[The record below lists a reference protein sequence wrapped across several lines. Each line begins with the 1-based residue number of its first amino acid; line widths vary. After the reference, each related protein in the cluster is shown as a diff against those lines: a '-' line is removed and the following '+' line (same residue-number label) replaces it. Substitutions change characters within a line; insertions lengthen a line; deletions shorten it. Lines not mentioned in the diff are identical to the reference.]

1 MASNRTATILRLD
14 DGREIAFAE
23 IGDPNGTPVFAF
35 HGTPGSRL
43 LFHPLDDS
51 ARRLG
56 VRLIAPDRPGY
67 GRSDYVPHRRLL
79 DWPRDVCAIAD
90 FLGVERF
97 GVFGVSGGGPHAAVC
112 AHQLARRLL
121 GVAIVCGIAETLDD
135 EDSRGMMPTNRLL
148 CRLARTSQWLAWPVF
163 ALLTLGLRFFGPAVL
178 NSMMKQLPA
187 SDRRVLEQPVLRQ
200 AFLEEGRR
208 APRSNARATAQ
219 DFALFTRPWGFRLED
234 VPVAVDVFCGGLD
247 VNVPVAHG
255 RRQADRIPN
264 SKLHCFANDAHLLF
278 VAHADEILLAAA
290 GRSECSAGSDS
301 SSSPSGERKS

>member
-1 MASNRTATILRLD
+1 MASTRTATILRLE

-35 HGTPGSRL
+35 HGTPGSQL
-43 LFHPLDDS
+43 LFRPLDPA

-67 GRSDYVPHRRLL
+67 GRSDYLAQRRLL

-90 FLGVERF
+90 FLGIERF

-112 AHQLARRLL
+112 AHQLEGRLL
-121 GVAIVCGIAETLDD
+121 GAAIVCGIAETLGE
-135 EDSRGMMPTNRLL
+135 EDSRGMMAMNRLL
-148 CRLARTSQWLAWPVF
+148 CRLARTSLWLAWPVF
-163 ALLTLGLRFFGPAVL
+163 AGMTLCLRFFGPAVL
-178 NSMMKQLPA
+178 RQMMKQLPA
-187 SDRRVLEQPVLRQ
+187 PDRRVLEQPALRQ

-208 APRSNARATAQ
+208 ASRTSARATAQ

-234 VPVAVDVFCGGLD
+234 IRVPVDVYCGELD

-264 SKLHCFANDAHLLF
+264 AKLHCLPDEAHLLF

-290 GRSECSAGSDS
+290 GRS
-301 SSSPSGERKS
+301 